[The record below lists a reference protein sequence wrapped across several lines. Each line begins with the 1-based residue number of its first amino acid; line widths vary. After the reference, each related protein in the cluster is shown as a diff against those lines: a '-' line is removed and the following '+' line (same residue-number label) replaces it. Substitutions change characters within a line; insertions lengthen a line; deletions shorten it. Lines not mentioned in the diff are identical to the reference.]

1 MALGKSTIVV
11 DIVNVVATVNF
22 EKPTHIDQII
32 DKIPQAEY
40 NPKEFSGAI
49 LRLTNPKASILIFD
63 SGKMICTGTKSP
75 SLAKKSIHKI
85 ASKFQKNSIISLDR
99 QPKIKIQNIV
109 ASVSYGVEI
118 NLDACAEN
126 LPTSM
131 YEPEHFPAVIHK
143 MTDPEATIL
152 LFNSG
157 RVICTGVKTVRA
169 LYRAV
174 ISLRQMLSMCECLD
188 ESFDY
193 VHKVD
198 KKW

>member
-1 MALGKSTIVV
+1 MDKPTIVV
-11 DIVNVVATVNF
+11 DIVNVIATVNF
-22 EKPTHIDQII
+22 EKSTPIDQII

-40 NPKEFSGAI
+40 NPKEFSGVI

-75 SLAKKSIHKI
+75 NLAKKSIHEI
-85 ASKFQKNSIISLDR
+85 ASKLQKSNIISLDKP
-99 QPKIKIQNIV
+99 PKIKIQNIV

-118 NLDACAEN
+118 NLDTCAQN
-126 LPTSM
+126 LPRNM

-157 RVICTGVKTVRA
+157 RVICTGVKTEKA

-174 ISLRQMLSMCECLD
+174 ISLRQMLSMCGCLD
-188 ESFDY
+188 RSFDY
-193 VHKVD
+193 VHK
-198 KKW
+198 

>member
-1 MALGKSTIVV
+1 LDKPVIV
-11 DIVNVVATVNF
+11 DIVNVIATVNF
-22 EKPTHIDQII
+22 GESTRIEQII

-40 NPKEFSGAI
+40 RPKEFSGVI

-63 SGKMICTGTKSP
+63 SGKMICTGTKSS
-75 SLAKKSIHKI
+75 SLAKKSIHEI
-85 ASKFQKNSIISLDR
+85 ASKFQKNNIISLDKP
-99 QPKIKIQNIV
+99 PKIKIQNIV

-118 NLDACAEN
+118 NLDACAQN

-157 RVICTGVKTVRA
+157 RVICTGVKTEKA
-169 LYRAV
+169 LYHAV
-174 ISLRQMLSMCECLD
+174 TSLRQMLSMCGCLD
-188 ESFDY
+188 ESLD
-193 VHKVD
+193 HKVD